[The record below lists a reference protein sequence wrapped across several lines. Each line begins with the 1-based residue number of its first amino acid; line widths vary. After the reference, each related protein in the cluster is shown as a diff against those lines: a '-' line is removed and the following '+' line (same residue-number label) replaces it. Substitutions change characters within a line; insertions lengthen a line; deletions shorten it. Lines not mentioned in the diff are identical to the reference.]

1 MGKLKRVY
9 NFLTGRGRYTNY
21 SKDLRK
27 EEQTARLKD
36 VGSLVQAR
44 QADPPP
50 QVSARELRLVTIV
63 QA

>member
-9 NFLTGRGRYTNY
+9 NFLTGRGRYTN
-21 SKDLRK
+21 SNGLRK
-27 EEQTARLKD
+27 GEQTARLKD
-36 VGSLVQAR
+36 VGSLVQAPL
-44 QADPPP
+44 ADPPP